1 MKKKKSTYRTSII
14 AGFTALYVTSMLLS
28 TYLLKNNYAEEYGNY
43 LLEQRDAYVSEFES
57 EDLYLGSGD
66 EERVRNISSYAA
78 MRLSEIK
85 GKDEYQQISGA
96 LYDAS
101 GNLRAVT
108 TDIIGTN
115 RYQKQ
120 YVTDEEYQN
129 QKQDISAEYFLRG
142 PIYEFFPVEDY
153 LSETQ
158 IQNLLK
164 YRETLNKNMIYE
176 EAEKIY
182 GENFRQMTDAVYAKH
197 YMNLIL
203 NDFFELTGI
212 EIEEEWMNLSIQK
225 PVNGKEREVVWE
237 WKKEQEIV
245 ETGKTVAETG
255 KAYTGIM
262 IFPYMTQ
269 GEKER
274 ERWMQDQWL
283 QGYADKVDNLE
294 EVMEEYGKESQRQ
307 IMYMLFFRKNLDANY
322 DDAYR
327 FLLVLRETSHP
338 WLAAMNDMK
347 YVYLM
352 GAILTLACMI
362 KVIYSTHKNYRER
375 EKLESMR
382 RDFTNAAAH
391 ELKTP
396 LSVIRGFAENLKED
410 TVKEK
415 REYYLDQIIN
425 QTEQIDELVK
435 EMIHISKLDSDEIVL
450 NRQQYSL
457 VELVKEQMS
466 KFDAQMEEKNLH
478 VLYEVEQDFILE
490 ADLDKMGRAIWNLLS
505 NAVEYNRADGSIWIF
520 SEKDKLSI
528 ENTGTAIP
536 AEVLSHVFEMFYTG
550 DESRHERSRH
560 MGLGL
565 YLAKRICEIHGLKIE
580 ICNTDAGVRTT
591 IYR

>member
-1 MKKKKSTYRTSII
+1 
-14 AGFTALYVTSMLLS
+14 
-28 TYLLKNNYAEEYGNY
+28 
-43 LLEQRDAYVSEFES
+43 
-57 EDLYLGSGD
+57 
-66 EERVRNISSYAA
+66 
-78 MRLSEIK
+78 
-85 GKDEYQQISGA
+85 
-96 LYDAS
+96 
-101 GNLRAVT
+101 
-108 TDIIGTN
+108 
-115 RYQKQ
+115 
-120 YVTDEEYQN
+120 
-129 QKQDISAEYFLRG
+129 
-142 PIYEFFPVEDY
+142 
-153 LSETQ
+153 
-158 IQNLLK
+158 
-164 YRETLNKNMIYE
+164 
-176 EAEKIY
+176 
-182 GENFRQMTDAVYAKH
+182 
-197 YMNLIL
+197 
-203 NDFFELTGI
+203 
-212 EIEEEWMNLSIQK
+212 
-225 PVNGKEREVVWE
+225 
-237 WKKEQEIV
+237 
-245 ETGKTVAETG
+245 
-255 KAYTGIM
+255 
-262 IFPYMTQ
+262 
-269 GEKER
+269 
-274 ERWMQDQWL
+274 
-283 QGYADKVDNLE
+283 
-294 EVMEEYGKESQRQ
+294 
-307 IMYMLFFRKNLDANY
+307 
-322 DDAYR
+322 
-327 FLLVLRETSHP
+327 
-338 WLAAMNDMK
+338 
-347 YVYLM
+347 M